1 MSFKS
6 YIQLDSMDCGPTCI
20 RMITHHYGKNYSLQ
34 FLRERSFITR
44 EGVSLLGISDAAES
58 IGMKTLCCKLTLKQF
73 IEEMNLPCILHWNQN
88 HFVVCY
94 KIINK
99 SKKLKFYIA
108 DPAIGKITY
117 TEKDLQKNWISTKL
131 NGEEVGIAMEII
143 PGPNFG
149 RYEDEEYNKTNNLA
163 QYWKYIIPYKRQIG
177 ILLLGSLTTMA
188 LSYITP
194 FLSQANM
201 DIGIKNRDLNF
212 IVLILIAQLII
223 SISQI
228 AIGFIQSWISL
239 HMNTH
244 INISII
250 SDYLI
255 KLTKMPLHFFETK
268 HMGDILQRI
277 GDHTRIKS
285 FLMSDSISIVF
296 SIGTFIIFGFILGI
310 YNWMILVTFMIGNSL
325 YILWILLFMPFRREL
340 DYKRFKA
347 SAKLKNNMVQF
358 IQGMQE
364 IKLNNSEKIRRWEWE
379 HLQAVLFR
387 INIRGLKI
395 GQIQA
400 VGSVLFSSITNILI
414 SYLSANMVITGEITL
429 GMMIGLSFIIGQIS
443 GPIGHFIGFAQNYQ
457 DAKISLERLN
467 EINSQE
473 DEEKD
478 IDKKISFLPDNLD
491 ITISNITFSYSGA
504 EYDYALQD
512 ISMKIPHN
520 KVTAIVGASG
530 SGKTT
535 LIKLLQGFYK
545 PIRGTIFIGNTP
557 LSQINPH
564 FWRAKTGSVMQD
576 SYIFSDTIANNI
588 AICTDNI
595 DTTRLRHA
603 TEIANIKEFINNLP
617 MNFNT
622 KIGMEGNGIS
632 QGQRQRILIARV
644 VYKDPKY
651 IFLDE
656 ATNSLDANN
665 ESIIMHNLK
674 DFYKEKTVVIVAHR
688 LSTVKSADNI
698 IVLDKGKIVEQGTHT
713 KLTIQRGIYY
723 NLVKNQLEFGK

>member
-1 MSFKS
+1 
-6 YIQLDSMDCGPTCI
+6 
-20 RMITHHYGKNYSLQ
+20 
-34 FLRERSFITR
+34 
-44 EGVSLLGISDAAES
+44 
-58 IGMKTLCCKLTLKQF
+58 
-73 IEEMNLPCILHWNQN
+73 
-88 HFVVCY
+88 
-94 KIINK
+94 
-99 SKKLKFYIA
+99 
-108 DPAIGKITY
+108 
-117 TEKDLQKNWISTKL
+117 
-131 NGEEVGIAMEII
+131 
-143 PGPNFG
+143 
-149 RYEDEEYNKTNNLA
+149 
-163 QYWKYIIPYKRQIG
+163 
-177 ILLLGSLTTMA
+177 
-188 LSYITP
+188 
-194 FLSQANM
+194 
-201 DIGIKNRDLNF
+201 
-212 IVLILIAQLII
+212 
-223 SISQI
+223 
-228 AIGFIQSWISL
+228 
-239 HMNTH
+239 
-244 INISII
+244 
-250 SDYLI
+250 
-255 KLTKMPLHFFETK
+255 
-268 HMGDILQRI
+268 
-277 GDHTRIKS
+277 
-285 FLMSDSISIVF
+285 
-296 SIGTFIIFGFILGI
+296 
-310 YNWMILVTFMIGNSL
+310 
-325 YILWILLFMPFRREL
+325 
-340 DYKRFKA
+340 
-347 SAKLKNNMVQF
+347 
-358 IQGMQE
+358 
-364 IKLNNSEKIRRWEWE
+364 
-379 HLQAVLFR
+379 
-387 INIRGLKI
+387 
-395 GQIQA
+395 
-400 VGSVLFSSITNILI
+400 
-414 SYLSANMVITGEITL
+414 MVITGEITL

-478 IDKKISFLPDNLD
+478 INKKISFLPDNLD

-557 LSQINPH
+557 LTQINPH
-564 FWRAKTGSVMQD
+564 FWRAKTGSVMLD

-588 AICTDNI
+588 AISTDNI
-595 DTTRLRHA
+595 DTVRLRHA

-674 DFYKEKTVVIVAHR
+674 DFYKGKTVVIVAHR
-688 LSTVKSADNI
+688 LSTVKNADNI

-713 KLTIQRGIYY
+713 KLTIQHGIYY